1 METAQSSRTNLAI
14 YKAQR
19 PWAYLPTSKPSPR
32 LGWRQFWEGHLCR
45 PDHLSS
51 IPGSQEVAR
60 KNQLLGTVF
69 RPPAMCCGTH
79 NLTFTKVLFLQ
90 RTLVNTAPRPL
101 RRFHLHPSSSDSLDT
116 GHSHSHFSRR
126 HKGFLPSEDFLLT
139 VPFSWN
145 TRPGLCIASNSSP
158 FTTSKLPTLDYC
170 GNSIMVY
177 LLPSL
182 PPKSPFF

>member
-1 METAQSSRTNLAI
+1 METARSSRTNLAI
-14 YKAQR
+14 YKAER

-116 GHSHSHFSRR
+116 VTVISPADTKVS
-126 HKGFLPSEDFLLT
+126 FLLKT
-139 VPFSWN
+139 FY
-145 TRPGLCIASNSSP
+145 LLSP
-158 FTTSKLPTLDYC
+158 FLGTL
-170 GNSIMVY
+170 GQVSAWPASPHHSPP
-177 LLPSL
+177 PSFQL
-182 PPKSPFF
+182 